1 VSKRRGSRLFSGQPG
16 LLLVSEDIPGIT
28 MPAPP
33 PADMAPLEEEEPDF
47 DLSQLHAQEDQEE
60 DERGSDGPLRVFLGT
75 AETDPVPEQEDA
87 PPVFDVSALAMPEGP
102 SVDNDDADDDAL
114 DFLDDS
120 IEVDEESIVNLDGS
134 PPPIAMGVS
143 DDVLVD
149 DAAVWDENPT
159 IPAMPTPSLG
169 GEVRTAVIR
178 DTPPVPTAASELPED
193 PAELPE
199 NDSFIIGDDDLGIL
213 GGPQEDFSEDD
224 PTRVEEGAPGQ
235 VAWDDEDMGFFD
247 EAAPTQVRVP
257 ATPPSL
263 KVDPTG
269 ESRSF
274 RPIPE
279 KEDPPILPLLV
290 ILALIAVLTILFWVV
305 PDREADPE
313 PVSQPAPVVAP
324 PIQSTA
330 PAPRTES
337 RGQVGEVVGKMG
349 YLSIDSDKPAN
360 IYVDDRKVGVTP
372 VVKTE
377 VTPGGHRVLAVE
389 VETGKRKAV
398 TASVQRGEERRVQ
411 FLFQPVQR

>member
-1 VSKRRGSRLFSGQPG
+1 
-16 LLLVSEDIPGIT
+16 

-33 PADMAPLEEEEPDF
+33 PADMAPLEEEEPEF
-47 DLSQLHAQEDQEE
+47 DLGQLHAEEDREE
-60 DERGSDGPLRVFLGT
+60 DERGADGPLRVFLGASNSNSAPE
-75 AETDPVPEQEDA
+75 AEPDA
-87 PPVFDVSALAMPEGP
+87 PAVFDVSALAMPEGP
-102 SVDNDDADDDAL
+102 SVPEVDESDDVL

-120 IEVDEESIVNLDGS
+120 VEVDAESIVNLDGA
-134 PPPIAMGVS
+134 PPPISMGVS

-149 DAAVWDENPT
+149 DAVVWDENPT
-159 IPAMPTPSLG
+159 MPGMPTPSLG

-178 DTPPVPTAASELPED
+178 DTPPVASSASELPED
-193 PAELPE
+193 PVALPE
-199 NDSFIIGDDDLGIL
+199 SDSFIIGDDDLGIL
-213 GGPQEDFSEDD
+213 GGVPEEFSEDD

-235 VAWDDEDMGFFD
+235 VSWDDEDLGGFFD

-257 ATPPSL
+257 TTPPNL

-274 RPIPE
+274 HPIPE

-290 ILALIAVLTILFWVV
+290 ILALIAVVTVLFFVI
-305 PDREADPE
+305 PDGGEGSSPQSEAKPT
-313 PVSQPAPVVAP
+313 PVVAP
-324 PIQSTA
+324 PIQPTA
-330 PAPRTES
+330 PAPRTEA
-337 RGQVGEVVGKMG
+337 RGQVGEVVGNMG

-389 VETGKRKAV
+389 VETGKRKAA
-398 TASVQRGEERRVQ
+398 TASVQRGEERRIQ
-411 FLFQPVQR
+411 FIFQPVQR